1 MKYIILKDFTDKY
14 DNSIKYKK
22 DDIEDFSKER
32 AKEILSVDKLIK
44 KVEKTSKSNRVV
56 E

>member
-1 MKYIILKDFTDKY
+1 MKYEVIKDFTDKY
-14 DNSIKYKK
+14 DRTIKYKVGQIVEF
-22 DDIEDFSKER
+22 DSLR

-44 KVEKTSKSNRVV
+44 KVTKPKKNKGVV

>member
-1 MKYIILKDFTDKY
+1 MKYIVIKDFTDKY
-14 DNSIKYKK
+14 DRTIKYKVN
-22 DDIEDFSKER
+22 DELDITPDR

-44 KVEKTSKSNRVV
+44 KVVKKKEKPGVV